1 MQVGMMLKRLS
12 PGMKQA
18 KEADPGAQ
26 ALRVGGD
33 LEQGLGS
40 RSKQQVIDDSFVLQ
54 RQQREMLRQ
63 GKDHM
68 EILDGQQ
75 FISARLHPLGS
86 GCGLAFGAMAIT
98 TSNGELSIMKRIVFA
113 GLGWRPGSNQAHCS
127 RALRIQLIELNRG
140 GCPYR
145 KVRLSFF
152 SYTYSHL

>member
-12 PGMKQA
+12 PGMKHA

-26 ALRVGGD
+26 ALWVGGD

-86 GCGLAFGAMAIT
+86 GCGLAFGAMAIAT
-98 TSNGELSIMKRIVFA
+98 RVISD
-113 GLGWRPGSNQAHCS
+113 
-127 RALRIQLIELNRG
+127 LR
-140 GCPYR
+140 
-145 KVRLSFF
+145 
-152 SYTYSHL
+152 

>member
-1 MQVGMMLKRLS
+1 MQVWMMPQGLS

-54 RQQREMLRQ
+54 RQCRELLRQ
-63 GKDHM
+63 GKHHM

-86 GCGLAFGAMAIT
+86 GCSLALGAMAIT
-98 TSNGELSIMKRIVFA
+98 AGVICDLLIAALIALFEMTAQGSGPTSHNVLD
-113 GLGWRPGSNQAHCS
+113 HT
-127 RALRIQLIELNRG
+127 AL
-140 GCPYR
+140 
-145 KVRLSFF
+145 
-152 SYTYSHL
+152 